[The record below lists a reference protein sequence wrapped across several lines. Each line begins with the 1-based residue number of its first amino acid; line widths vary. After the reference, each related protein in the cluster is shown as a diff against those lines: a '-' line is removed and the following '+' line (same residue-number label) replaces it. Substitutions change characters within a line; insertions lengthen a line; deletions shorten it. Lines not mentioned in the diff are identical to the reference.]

1 MRGIISKRTEVF
13 TDDQISALYEI
24 LLKHSLADAKT
35 KEQHIQ
41 NIVDKQKKEQAI
53 FVNPIVVTESVI
65 RETTQSKDKMLT
77 EETETIERTSQ
88 IEDAPIYKN
97 LKQYR
102 FDTSKAENIQAYNI
116 FNNAQM
122 LAVISAMPS
131 TLTDLKKISGFG
143 DVKCQKYGEAIMEIV
158 RANSQ

>member
-1 MRGIISKRTEVF
+1 M
-13 TDDQISALYEI
+13 SADPL
-24 LLKHSLADAKT
+24 
-35 KEQHIQ
+35 
-41 NIVDKQKKEQAI
+41 
-53 FVNPIVVTESVI
+53 VVTESVI
-65 RETTQSKDKMLT
+65 CEMTHSKDELLT

-122 LAVISAMPS
+122 IAVISAMPS

-143 DVKCQKYGEAIMEIV
+143 DVKCQKYGEAILEIV